1 MPHEKNNDAILLGD
15 GQTVG
20 VTDVSPLTNEALTQ
34 LTNESLA
41 GEDLGT
47 ADTIIHGCSSPGRTP
62 ECGENLQQS
71 PARSERS
78 VGEPT

>member
-34 LTNESLA
+34 LTNESF
-41 GEDLGT
+41 EDLESG
-47 ADTIIHGCSSPGRTP
+47 
-62 ECGENLQQS
+62 
-71 PARSERS
+71 
-78 VGEPT
+78 